1 MTSFHEMQYVY
12 EVYRHQSFSKAAET
26 MYISQSSLSLM
37 VKKAEK
43 RVGSPIFDR
52 STLPITLTEAGRAY
66 IRAAMQIMSI
76 EQDFQTE
83 IGNIQQM
90 ITGSLTLGGTTL
102 FTSYVLSPV
111 ISDFSMQYPGID
123 LRLHEANSET
133 LQQELMNGTLDF
145 AVDNADFDPNLFE
158 QHVCMDEEILLA
170 VPRKSSAN
178 SRAASYALPGEALRG
193 GQIRQDCLPVPLS
206 YFMHEPFLLLREGND
221 TRTRADMLFARA
233 GFHPNIRLM
242 TDHQIVC
249 FNLAAYGMGCTF
261 VSQSL
266 ACSADYSDR
275 LCFYRL
281 PPDLSL
287 RRVSLYSKKKRDM
300 TPPMRAFVALL
311 PRLREKK

>member
-12 EVYRHQSFSKAAET
+12 EVYRHQSFSKAAEA

-52 STLPITLTEAGRAY
+52 STLPITLTEAGKAY

-76 EQDFQTE
+76 EQDFQME
-83 IGNIQQM
+83 IGNIQQV
-90 ITGSLTLGGTTL
+90 ITGSLTLGGTAL
-102 FTSYVLSPV
+102 FTSYVLPPV

-133 LQQELMNGTLDF
+133 LQQELMNGSLDF
-145 AVDNADFDPNLFE
+145 AVDNADFDHNLFE
-158 QHVCMDEEILLA
+158 RHVCLEEEILLA
-170 VPRKSSAN
+170 VPRLSSAN
-178 SRAASYALPGEALRG
+178 ARTASYALPGEILRR
-193 GQIRQDCLPVPLS
+193 GQVPQDILPAPLS
-206 YFMHEPFLLLREGND
+206 CFQNEPFLLLREGND
-221 TRTRADMLFARA
+221 TRTRAELLFARE
-233 GFHPNIRLM
+233 GIHPNIRLM

-249 FNLAAYGMGCTF
+249 YNLAAYGMGCTF

-281 PPDLSL
+281 PSDLS
-287 RRVSLYSKKKRDM
+287 RRFVSLYSKKKRDM

-311 PRLREKK
+311 PNLRKKR

>member
-12 EVYRHQSFSKAAET
+12 EVYRHQSFSKAAEA

-52 STLPITLTEAGRAY
+52 STLPISLTEAGKAY

-76 EQDFQTE
+76 ERDFQTE
-83 IGNIQQM
+83 IGNIQQV

-102 FTSYVLSPV
+102 FTSYVLPPV
-111 ISDFSMQYPGID
+111 ISEFSIQYPGID

-133 LQQELMNGTLDF
+133 LQQELINGTLDF
-145 AVDNADFDPNLFE
+145 AVDNADFDQNLFE
-158 QHVCMDEEILLA
+158 RHVCVEEEILLA
-170 VPRKSSAN
+170 VPRLSAAN
-178 SRAASYALPGEALRG
+178 AQSAFYALPGEALRR
-193 GQIRQDCLPVPLS
+193 GQVPQEILPVPLS
-206 YFMHEPFLLLREGND
+206 YFIHEPFLLLREGND
-221 TRTRADMLFARA
+221 TRTRADRMFAQA
-233 GFHPNIRLM
+233 NIHPNIRLM

-249 FNLAAYGMGCTF
+249 YNLAAYGMGSTF

-281 PPDLSL
+281 PPDLS
-287 RRVSLYSKKKRDM
+287 RRSVSLYSKKKRDM
-300 TPPMRAFVALL
+300 SPPMRAFVALL
-311 PRLREKK
+311 PRLREKM